1 MTLTCTPATSGTY
14 LYSWFLGGSQVPAET
29 SSTYTISAAATSDGG
44 DYTCK
49 VTDGQGLTS
58 AASAAVTLTVT
69 GWYSLCFPPY
79 FTVARL
85 GIGGN
90 SGKKKNDLLLCLFVS
105 AP

>member
-1 MTLTCTPATSGTY
+1 MPS
-14 LYSWFLGGSQVPAET
+14 ET

-85 GIGGN
+85 GVGGN
-90 SGKKKNDLLLCLFVS
+90 SGKKKNGLVLYLLVS